1 MKRRFKNKKGALIMD
16 VTLNHGPETRFAR
29 PMKVA
34 LVGECMIE
42 MRGEPGAAITQ
53 TFGGDTLNTAVY
65 LARLNLRGAVAVDYV
80 TAVGCD
86 AFSVAM
92 RRSWLDEG
100 IGDAHVR
107 VIEDALPGLYF
118 IQTDPHGERR
128 FLYWRGEAAAR
139 RMFEGPKAEVMLEA
153 LADYDYVYLSGIS
166 LAILTREGRQRL
178 IQALHLARR
187 AGTRIVFDNNYRPHL
202 WPDPETARQAYRDLL
217 QMTDLALV
225 TWEDDAAL
233 FGYRDTEA
241 LFSAYAQAG
250 VREVALKRGAASC
263 LIQCPTGRF
272 EIPAQTVVHVI
283 DTTAAGDS
291 FNAAYLACRLRGGD
305 PEQAARWGHRL
316 AAQVVQYRGAL
327 IPQAAMPNMGTSS
340 LPSVAQV

>member
-1 MKRRFKNKKGALIMD
+1 MMD
-16 VTLNHGPETRFAR
+16 LTHNHGSETRFTR
-29 PMKVA
+29 PLKVV

-65 LARLNLRGAVAVDYV
+65 LVRLNPRGAVAVDYM
-80 TAVGCD
+80 TAVGND
-86 AFSVAM
+86 AFSIAM
-92 RRSWLDEG
+92 GRSWLAEG

-128 FLYWRGEAAAR
+128 FHYWRGEAAAR
-139 RMFEGPKAEVMLEA
+139 RMFEGPEADTMLEA
-153 LADYDYVYLSGIS
+153 LADYDYAYLSGIS
-166 LAILTREGRQRL
+166 LAILTPAGRQRL
-178 IQALHLARR
+178 IEALHRARR

-217 QMTDLALV
+217 HLTDLALV

-233 FGYRDTEA
+233 FGYRDPEA
-241 LFSAYAQAG
+241 LFSAYAEVG

-272 EIPAQTVVHVI
+272 DVSAQTVSHVV

-291 FNAAYLACRLRGGD
+291 FSAAYLACRLRGGD

-327 IPQAAMPNMGTSS
+327 IPHAAMPNMGASS

>member
-1 MKRRFKNKKGALIMD
+1 MD
-16 VTLNHGPETRFAR
+16 LTHNHDSETRFTR
-29 PMKVA
+29 PLKVV

-65 LARLNLRGAVAVDYV
+65 LARLNPRGAVAVDYM
-80 TAVGCD
+80 TAVGND

-92 RRSWLDEG
+92 GRSWLAEG

-128 FLYWRGEAAAR
+128 FHYWRGEAAAR
-139 RMFEGPKAEVMLEA
+139 RMFEGPEADTMLEA
-153 LADYDYVYLSGIS
+153 LADYDYAYLSGIS
-166 LAILTREGRQRL
+166 LAILTPAGRQRL
-178 IQALHLARR
+178 IDAVHLARR

-202 WPDPETARQAYRDLL
+202 WPDPETARQVYRDLL
-217 QMTDLALV
+217 HLTDLALV
-225 TWEDDAAL
+225 TWEDDVAL
-233 FGYRDTEA
+233 FGYRDPEA
-241 LFSAYAQAG
+241 LFSAYAELG

-263 LIQCPTGRF
+263 LIQCPTGCF
-272 EIPAQTVVHVI
+272 DVPAQTVSHVV

-291 FNAAYLACRLRGGD
+291 FSAAYLACRLRGGD

-327 IPQAAMPNMGTSS
+327 IPHAAMPNMGASS

>member
-1 MKRRFKNKKGALIMD
+1 MD
-16 VTLNHGPETRFAR
+16 ITLNHGPEIRFAR
-29 PMKVA
+29 PLKVA

-42 MRGEPGAAITQ
+42 MRGEPGAAIMQ

-65 LARLNLRGAVAVDYV
+65 LARLNPRGAVALDYM
-80 TAVGCD
+80 TAVGSD

-100 IGDAHVR
+100 IGDVHVR

-118 IQTDPHGERR
+118 IQTDPRGERR

-139 RMFEGPKAEVMLEA
+139 RMFDGPEA
-153 LADYDYVYLSGIS
+153 DTLLNGLADYDYVYLSGIS
-166 LAILTREGRQRL
+166 LAILTPEGRQRL

-187 AGTRIVFDNNYRPHL
+187 GGTRIVFDNNYRPHL
-202 WPDPETARQAYRDLL
+202 WPDPEAARQVYRELL
-217 QMTDLALV
+217 RLTDLALI
-225 TWEDDAAL
+225 TWEDDAIL
-233 FGYRDTEA
+233 FGYRDTDA
-241 LFSAYAQAG
+241 LFSAYAQEG
-250 VREVALKRGAASC
+250 VSEVALKRGADSC
-263 LIQCPTGRF
+263 LIQCPAGRF
-272 EIPAQTVVHVI
+272 EVPAQHVAHVI

-291 FNAAYLACRLRGGD
+291 FNAAYLACRLRGGG

-327 IPQAAMPNMGTSS
+327 IPQAAMPNMGASS
-340 LPSVAQV
+340 LSSVAQV

>member
-1 MKRRFKNKKGALIMD
+1 MMD
-16 VTLNHGPETRFAR
+16 LTHNHGSETRFTR
-29 PMKVA
+29 PLKVV

-65 LARLNLRGAVAVDYV
+65 LARLNPRGAVAVDYM
-80 TAVGCD
+80 TAVGND

-92 RRSWLDEG
+92 GRSWLAEG

-128 FLYWRGEAAAR
+128 FHYWRGEAAAR
-139 RMFEGPKAEVMLEA
+139 RMFEGPEADTMLEA
-153 LADYDYVYLSGIS
+153 LADYDYAYLSGIS
-166 LAILTREGRQRL
+166 LAILTPAGRQRL
-178 IQALHLARR
+178 IDAVHLARR

-217 QMTDLALV
+217 HLTDLALV

-233 FGYRDTEA
+233 FGYRDPEA
-241 LFSAYAQAG
+241 LFSAYAEVG

-263 LIQCPTGRF
+263 LVQCPTGRF
-272 EIPAQTVVHVI
+272 DVPAQTVSHVV

-291 FNAAYLACRLRGGD
+291 FSAAYLACRLRGGD

-327 IPQAAMPNMGTSS
+327 IPHAAMPNMGASS

>member
-1 MKRRFKNKKGALIMD
+1 MKRRFKKQKRRVMMD
-16 VTLNHGPETRFAR
+16 LTLKHCPDAR
-29 PMKVA
+29 PLKVA

-65 LARLNLRGAVAVDYV
+65 LARLNPHRAVVVDYM
-80 TAVGCD
+80 TAVGSD
-86 AFSVAM
+86 AFSAAM
-92 RRSWLDEG
+92 RRTWLEEG

-107 VIEDALPGLYF
+107 VIEDVLPGLYF

-139 RMFEGPKAEVMLEA
+139 RLFEGPEADVLLEA
-153 LADYDYVYLSGIS
+153 LADYDYIYLSGIS
-166 LAILTREGRQRL
+166 LAILVPQGRERL
-178 IQALHLARR
+178 IQALHRARR
-187 AGTRIVFDNNYRPHL
+187 AGSRIAFDNNYRPHL
-202 WPDPETARQAYRDLL
+202 WPDPETARQAYRELL
-217 QMTDLALV
+217 PLTDLALV
-225 TWEDDAAL
+225 TWEDDALL

-241 LFSAYAQAG
+241 LFEAYAEVG
-250 VREVALKRGAASC
+250 VREVVLKRGAASC
-263 LIQCPTGRF
+263 LIQCPTGRL
-272 EIPAQTVVHVI
+272 EVPAQTVARVV

-291 FNAAYLACRLRGGD
+291 FSAAYLACRLRGGD

-327 IPQAAMPNMGTSS
+327 IPQAAMPNLGTSS
-340 LPSVAQV
+340 LSSVTQV

>member
-1 MKRRFKNKKGALIMD
+1 MMD
-16 VTLNHGPETRFAR
+16 LTHNHGSETRFTR
-29 PMKVA
+29 PLKVV

-65 LARLNLRGAVAVDYV
+65 LARLNPRGAVAVDYM
-80 TAVGCD
+80 TAVGND
-86 AFSVAM
+86 AFSIAM
-92 RRSWLDEG
+92 GRSWLAEG

-128 FLYWRGEAAAR
+128 FHYWRGEAAAR
-139 RMFEGPKAEVMLEA
+139 RMFEGPEADTMLEA
-153 LADYDYVYLSGIS
+153 LADYDYAYLSGIS
-166 LAILTREGRQRL
+166 LAILTPAGRQRL
-178 IQALHLARR
+178 IEALHRARR

-202 WPDPETARQAYRDLL
+202 WPDPETARLAYRDLL
-217 QMTDLALV
+217 HLTDLALV

-233 FGYRDTEA
+233 FGYRDPEA
-241 LFSAYAQAG
+241 LFSAYAELG

-272 EIPAQTVVHVI
+272 DVPAQTVSHVV

-291 FNAAYLACRLRGGD
+291 FSAAYLACRLRGGD

-327 IPQAAMPNMGTSS
+327 IPHAAMPNMGASS
-340 LPSVAQV
+340 FPSVAQV

>member
-1 MKRRFKNKKGALIMD
+1 MD
-16 VTLNHGPETRFAR
+16 LTLDHGPQTRFAR
-29 PMKVA
+29 PLKVA

-65 LARLNLRGAVAVDYV
+65 LARLNPHGAVAVDYM
-80 TAVGCD
+80 TAVGSD
-86 AFSVAM
+86 AFSIAM

-107 VIEDALPGLYF
+107 VIEGALPGLYF

-139 RMFEGPKAEVMLEA
+139 RMFEGPEADAMLAA

-166 LAILTREGRQRL
+166 LAILTPEGRQRL
-178 IQALHLARR
+178 IQALPRARR
-187 AGTRIVFDNNYRPHL
+187 AGARIVFDNNYRPHL
-202 WPDPETARQAYRDLL
+202 WPDPESARQAYRALL
-217 QMTDLALV
+217 HLTDLALI
-225 TWEDDAAL
+225 TWEDDATL
-233 FGYRDTEA
+233 FGYRDPDA
-241 LFSAYAQAG
+241 LFSAYAQVG

-272 EIPAQTVVHVI
+272 EVPAQTVSDVV

-291 FNAAYLACRLRGGD
+291 FSAAYLACRLRGGA

-316 AAQVVQYRGAL
+316 AAQVVRYRGAL
-327 IPQAAMPNMGTSS
+327 IPHAAMQDMAASS

>member
-1 MKRRFKNKKGALIMD
+1 MD
-16 VTLNHGPETRFAR
+16 ITLNHGPEIRFAR
-29 PMKVA
+29 PLKVA

-42 MRGEPGAAITQ
+42 MRGEPGAAIMQ

-65 LARLNLRGAVAVDYV
+65 LARLNPRGAVALDYM
-80 TAVGCD
+80 TAVGSD

-100 IGDAHVR
+100 IGDVHVR

-118 IQTDPHGERR
+118 IQTDPRGERR

-139 RMFEGPKAEVMLEA
+139 RMFDGPEA
-153 LADYDYVYLSGIS
+153 DTLLNGLADYDYVYLSGIS
-166 LAILTREGRQRL
+166 LAILTPEGRQRL

-187 AGTRIVFDNNYRPHL
+187 GGTRIVFDNNYRPHL
-202 WPDPETARQAYRDLL
+202 WPDPEAARQVYRELL
-217 QMTDLALV
+217 RLTDLALI
-225 TWEDDAAL
+225 TWEDDAIL
-233 FGYRDTEA
+233 FGYRDTDA
-241 LFSAYAQAG
+241 LFSAYAQVG
-250 VREVALKRGAASC
+250 VGEVALKRGADSC
-263 LIQCPTGRF
+263 LIQCPAGRF
-272 EIPAQTVVHVI
+272 EVPAQHVAHVI

-291 FNAAYLACRLRGGD
+291 FNAAYLACRLWGGD

-327 IPQAAMPNMGTSS
+327 IPQAAMPNMGASS
-340 LPSVAQV
+340 LSSVAQV

>member
-1 MKRRFKNKKGALIMD
+1 MMD
-16 VTLNHGPETRFAR
+16 LTHNHGFETRFTR
-29 PMKVA
+29 PLKVV

-65 LARLNLRGAVAVDYV
+65 LARLNPHGAVAVDYM
-80 TAVGCD
+80 TAVGND

-92 RRSWLDEG
+92 GRSWLDEG

-118 IQTDPHGERR
+118 IQTDPHGERC
-128 FLYWRGEAAAR
+128 FHYWRGEAAAR
-139 RMFEGPKAEVMLEA
+139 RMFEGPEADTMLEA
-153 LADYDYVYLSGIS
+153 LADYDYAYLSGIS
-166 LAILTREGRQRL
+166 LAILTPAGRQRL
-178 IQALHLARR
+178 IGAVHLARR

-217 QMTDLALV
+217 HLTDLALV

-233 FGYRDTEA
+233 FGYRDPEA
-241 LFSAYAQAG
+241 LFSAYAELG

-272 EIPAQTVVHVI
+272 DVPAQTVSHVV

-291 FNAAYLACRLRGGD
+291 FSAAYLACRLRGGD

-327 IPQAAMPNMGTSS
+327 IPHAAMPNMGASS

>member
-1 MKRRFKNKKGALIMD
+1 MD
-16 VTLNHGPETRFAR
+16 LTHNHGSETRFTR
-29 PMKVA
+29 PLKVV

-65 LARLNLRGAVAVDYV
+65 LARLNPRGAVAVDYM
-80 TAVGCD
+80 TAVGND
-86 AFSVAM
+86 AFSIAM
-92 RRSWLDEG
+92 GRSWLAEG

-128 FLYWRGEAAAR
+128 FHYWRGEAAAR
-139 RMFEGPKAEVMLEA
+139 RMFEGPEADAMLEA
-153 LADYDYVYLSGIS
+153 LADYDYAYLSGIS
-166 LAILTREGRQRL
+166 LAILTPVGRQRL
-178 IQALHLARR
+178 IEALHRARR

-202 WPDPETARQAYRDLL
+202 WPDRETARQTYRDLL
-217 QMTDLALV
+217 HLTDLALV

-233 FGYRDTEA
+233 FGYHGPEA

-272 EIPAQTVVHVI
+272 DVPAQTVSHVV

-291 FNAAYLACRLRGGD
+291 FSAAYLACRLRGGD

-327 IPQAAMPNMGTSS
+327 IPHAAMPNMGASS